1 MVCVQ
6 KYASPLGGI
15 LLAADEIGLTGLWFE
30 GGKFF
35 AGNLPTEHEEKATPT
50 LAAATRWLDV
60 YFAGK
65 APAFTPPLHP
75 VGSPFRMAVWKLL
88 LAIPHGQ
95 TVSYGEI
102 ARRLAARSGR
112 AKTSARAVGGA
123 VGRNG
128 ISLVIPCHRVVGAN
142 GSLTGY
148 AGGIERKA
156 ALLKLE
162 RAGMNLSAQK
172 GCTRL

>member
-1 MVCVQ
+1 
-6 KYASPLGGI
+6 
-15 LLAADEIGLTGLWFE
+15 
-30 GGKFF
+30 
-35 AGNLPTEHEEKATPT
+35 
-50 LAAATRWLDV
+50 
-60 YFAGK
+60 
-65 APAFTPPLHP
+65 
-75 VGSPFRMAVWKLL
+75 MAVWKLL

-128 ISLVIPCHRVVGAN
+128 ISLIIPCHRVVGAN
-142 GSLTGY
+142 GRLTGY